1 MEPFTIL
8 TAVAVPI
15 EQRNVNT
22 DMLFP
27 ARYMRK
33 PRDADFPLYLFHDR
47 RFRPD
52 GTENPDFA
60 LNRPPYRAARIIV
73 GNSNFGCGSSRETAV
88 YALHDYG
95 IRALIAPSFG
105 DIFAANCIRNGLLPV
120 RLPEDDVARLRAL
133 ATEKP
138 GIELT
143 VDLPAQTV
151 SAPGVEAIPF
161 EVDPFDKEC
170 LIAGLDDIG
179 MTLRGENRIA
189 GFEDA
194 YRGDFD
200 WLYGRRGGPA

>member
-1 MEPFTIL
+1 MEPFTVL

-95 IRALIAPSFG
+95 CCLSGCPKTTWRRCARSRRNNPESSSPS
-105 DIFAANCIRNGLLPV
+105 ICRP
-120 RLPEDDVARLRAL
+120 RP
-133 ATEKP
+133 
-138 GIELT
+138 
-143 VDLPAQTV
+143 
-151 SAPGVEAIPF
+151 
-161 EVDPFDKEC
+161 
-170 LIAGLDDIG
+170 
-179 MTLRGENRIA
+179 
-189 GFEDA
+189 
-194 YRGDFD
+194 
-200 WLYGRRGGPA
+200 